1 MARRSEHWLCR
12 IHSMHSAGPWPISIQ
27 LLYFHLILWIRNQSM
42 MRWLLSKNNT
52 EHSSIDLIL
61 KIVEKIKH
69 HTKKYTGFQYGTAL
83 AISGNWMFNAI
94 FKCCFCVGVIAKCR
108 THAFYCTIHRLV
120 GCMQPLNKAQFLF
133 FIK

>member
-42 MRWLLSKNNT
+42 MRWLLFKNNT
-52 EHSSIDLIL
+52 EHTSIDLIL
-61 KIVEKIKH
+61 KIVEKIKL

-94 FKCCFCVGVIAKCR
+94 FKCCFCVVFVLVLSR
-108 THAFYCTIHRLV
+108 NVEPTHFI
-120 GCMQPLNKAQFLF
+120 AQF
-133 FIK
+133 IDWWVACNH